1 MTKDIKKEPQLA
13 GMIRLPFNDNDR
25 LVQAFKSAENTT
37 RGYTLSRDVQDCIDA
52 ALRREK
58 RSE

>member
-1 MTKDIKKEPQLA
+1 MTSTKIKEPQLV
-13 GMIRLPFNDNDR
+13 GMIRLPFADNDR
-25 LVQAFKSAENTT
+25 LIGAFQSAEKVTK
-37 RGYTLSRDVQDCIDA
+37 GYTLSRDVQDCIDA

>member
-1 MTKDIKKEPQLA
+1 MTNAKPKEPQLV
-13 GMIRLPFNDNDR
+13 GMVRLPFSDNDR
-25 LVQAFKSAENTT
+25 LIGALQSAEKVTA
-37 RGYTLSRDVQDCIDA
+37 GYTLSRDVQDCIDT